1 MGPRDLTPEEE
12 AIKEVIVSFF
22 EKNGINSDFDTE
34 PELFKFYMSK
44 PEEMLKDHIL
54 KTLKKGEIIKINNDY
69 VLFRWTESLLGT
81 EVLIQ
86 NLNGNSNMNFD
97 NLKIISVYPV
107 CYECNRYPNEAYYP
121 SEEEINGRTQVT
133 GGFSSFD
140 YFDSHVVFEHDA
152 YTDGIGDDTK
162 FCVFGF
168 AFAANTDFHTYLKEQ
183 KLTFSYKD
191 NDGIDVMD
199 PIMTIHTKL
208 KDLVLFKHLGKKF
221 YYFMFGE
228 EMCLEQEIPV
238 FIPAKI
244 LPRGTELFAD
254 DEIELQIMLFGHEA
268 IYKNPEEPNLETYK
282 FEMISALA
290 GERIKSRAQIEQERI
305 DYQFESSEEKKEP
318 MELKSKPAEY
328 FIRIIDTQKTYEDQ
342 IIEQCEL
349 FNEKYGVYP
358 NVIVANAE
366 TFNKWEQSIEENICD
381 QEAADTQELLLF
393 EELENTKALCE
404 FEPDESGNGTV
415 FSTPNFKL
423 HLVENTDFQEG
434 VYEILNG
441 YSPMLEQNS
450 FMFPIINTE
459 ATGKKIRKLM
469 DEKGI
474 TPEMVRKVLGGLSN
488 TAVYNWFNGKFLP
501 RMDYF
506 AVISNL
512 LNTPIDDLLVVENQ
526 KRDKVE

>member
-1 MGPRDLTPEEE
+1 MDWN
-12 AIKEVIVSFF
+12 KEIIFSYF

-44 PEEMLKDHIL
+44 PEEMLRDHIL
-54 KTLKKGEIIKINNDY
+54 KTLKKGEIIKSNNDY

-86 NLNGNSNMNFD
+86 SMDKGFSKNPK
-97 NLKIISVYPV
+97 NLKVISVYPT

-121 SEEEINGRTQVT
+121 FEEEINGRTQAIA
-133 GGFSSFD
+133 GFASFD
-140 YFDSHVVFEHDA
+140 FFDSHVVFEHDA

-162 FCVFGF
+162 FCIFGF
-168 AFAANTDFHTYLKEQ
+168 AFAANTDLHTYLKEQ

-221 YYFMFGE
+221 YYFKFGE
-228 EMCLEQEIPV
+228 EMCLEQEIPI

-244 LPRGTELFAD
+244 LPRGTELFSD

-268 IYKNPEEPNLETYK
+268 IYENPDEPNLETYK
-282 FEMISALA
+282 FEMIAGLS
-290 GERIKSRAQIEQERI
+290 GERIKSRAQIKQERI
-305 DYQFESSEEKKEP
+305 DYQYEFPEEKKET

-328 FIRIIDTQKTYEDQ
+328 FIRIINTQKTYEDQ

-366 TFNKWEQSIEENICD
+366 TFNKWEESIDENIGD
-381 QEAADTQELLLF
+381 QEATDTKQLLLF
-393 EELENTKALCE
+393 EELESNKTLCE
-404 FEPDESGNGTV
+404 FEPDDSGKGTV

-423 HLVENTDFQEG
+423 HLVENADFQEG
-434 VYEILNG
+434 IYEILNG

-450 FMFPIINTE
+450 FLFPIINTE
-459 ATGKKIRKLM
+459 ATGKKIRQIM
-469 DEKGI
+469 DEKGV
-474 TPEMVRKVLGGLSN
+474 TPAMISKVLGGVSN
-488 TAVYNWFNGKFLP
+488 TAIYNWFNGKFLP

-512 LNTPIDDLLVVENQ
+512 LNTPIDDLLVVDNQ
-526 KRDKVE
+526 KREKVE

>member
-1 MGPRDLTPEEE
+1 MDWN
-12 AIKEVIVSFF
+12 KEIISAYF

-44 PEEMLKDHIL
+44 PEEMLRDHIL
-54 KTLKKGEIIKINNDY
+54 KTLKKGEIIKSNNDY
-69 VLFRWTESLLGT
+69 VLFRWTDSLLGT

-86 NLNGNSNMNFD
+86 NMDKVFSKNPK
-97 NLKIISVYPV
+97 NLKVISVYPA
-107 CYECNRYPNEAYYP
+107 CFECNRYPNEAYYP

-133 GGFSSFD
+133 VGAVSFD

-152 YTDGIGDDTK
+152 YTDGINEDLK
-162 FCVFGF
+162 FCIFGF
-168 AFAANTDFHTYLKEQ
+168 AFAANTDLHTYLKEQ

-191 NDGIDVMD
+191 NDGIDD
-199 PIMTIHTKL
+199 IEPIRTIQTQL
-208 KDLVLFKHLGKKF
+208 RNLVLFKHLGKKF
-221 YYFMFGE
+221 YYFLYDDYFFK
-228 EMCLEQEIPV
+228 QPIPV

-268 IYKNPEEPNLETYK
+268 IYKNPDEPQLEPLK

-290 GERIKSRAQIEQERI
+290 GERIKSRAQIKQERI
-305 DYQFESSEEKKEP
+305 DYQYDFPEEKKET
-318 MELKSKPAEY
+318 MELKNKPAEY

-358 NVIVANAE
+358 NVIVANSK
-366 TFNKWEQSIEENICD
+366 TYDLWEESIDENIGD
-381 QEAADTQELLLF
+381 QEATGTKQLLLF

-415 FSTPNFKL
+415 FSTPKFKL
-423 HLVENTDFQEG
+423 HLVENNDFQEG

-441 YSPMLEQNS
+441 YSSKLEQNS
-450 FMFPIINTE
+450 FMFPVINAE
-459 ATGKKIRKLM
+459 ATGKKIRSVM
-469 DEKGI
+469 DEKGV
-474 TPEMVRKVLGGLSN
+474 TPAMISKVLGGVSN
-488 TAVYNWFNGKFLP
+488 TAIYNWFNGKFLP
-501 RMDYF
+501 RLDYF
-506 AVISNL
+506 AVLSNM
-512 LNTPIDDLLVVENQ
+512 LNTPIDDLLVVDNQ
-526 KRDKVE
+526 KRERVDK

>member
-1 MGPRDLTPEEE
+1 MGPRNLTPEE

-97 NLKIISVYPV
+97 NLKIISVYPA

-168 AFAANTDFHTYLKEQ
+168 AFTANTDLHTYLKEQ

-290 GERIKSRAQIEQERI
+290 GERIKSRAHIEQERI
-305 DYQFESSEEKKEP
+305 DYQYESSEEKKEP

-358 NVIVANAE
+358 NVIVANSK
-366 TFNKWEQSIEENICD
+366 TFDQWEESIEENIGD
-381 QEAADTQELLLF
+381 QEATDCNQLTLF
-393 EELENTKALCE
+393 DNNGNPNSICE
-404 FEPDESGNGTV
+404 FEPDESGKGTV

-526 KRDKVE
+526 KREKLDI